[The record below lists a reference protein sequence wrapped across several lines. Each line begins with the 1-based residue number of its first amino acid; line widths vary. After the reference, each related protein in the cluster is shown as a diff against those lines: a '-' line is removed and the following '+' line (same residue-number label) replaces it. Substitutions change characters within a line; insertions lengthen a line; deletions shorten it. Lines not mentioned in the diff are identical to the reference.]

1 MEQINYIKNRVEENG
16 NVLEDEEVYEA
27 TFDDEETALKYLES
41 FCDCEFEKDIKQ
53 ETHTVFTVTITR
65 KKEDPKEW
73 VEVVHKEYSF
83 GGKKYLLT
91 IQEK

>member
-16 NVLEDEEVYEA
+16 KVLENEEVYEA
-27 TFDDEETALKYLES
+27 TFDDEETALKYLEA
-41 FCDCEFEKDIKQ
+41 FCDCEFDKNIEREVQ
-53 ETHTVFTVTITR
+53 TVFKVIVTR
-65 KKEDPKEW
+65 KKGEPKEW
-73 VEVVHKEYSF
+73 VEVVHKEYNM